1 MYAVAIVEYNVA
13 TALYAG
19 DLRRALEARST

>member
-1 MYAVAIVEYNVA
+1 VAIVEYYVA
-13 TALYAG
+13 TALYVG